1 MTVTVTPTRTRRLSA
16 CKPTGHLQLGNL
28 FGMIRPLVAGQDD
41 SETVTMLADL
51 HAFTVE
57 HDPAAVR
64 GLTLEQ
70 AAVLLA
76 AGVDPQRTTL
86 YVQSHLAEHTQLH
99 YLLECATGYGEAQRM
114 VAFKEKA
121 ARAEH
126 VRLSL
131 LTYPVLMAADILL
144 HDTEEVPV
152 GDDQLQHVEL
162 ARTIANRFNGR
173 YGQVFTV
180 PRAVPAPVA
189 ARVMDLA
196 DPTSK
201 MGKTN
206 VVGAGVI
213 SILDDP
219 GTVRRK
225 IMRAVTDGLDAVR
238 HDRERQPGV
247 TNLLEIYRA
256 CTGSPG
262 EFGSY
267 GQLKRETADAVVAVL
282 APLQERYE
290 ALRRRPE
297 TVERVL
303 REGAERARPR
313 AAATLRRAGEAIG
326 LVGSAC

>member
-1 MTVTVTPTRTRRLSA
+1 MTTTTLTPTRTRRLSA
-16 CKPTGHLQLGNL
+16 CKPTGRLQLGNL
-28 FGMIRPLVAGQDD
+28 LGMIQPLVAGQDD
-41 SETVTMLADL
+41 HETITMIADL
-51 HAFTVE
+51 HSFTVE
-57 HDPAAVR
+57 HEPGSVR
-64 GLTLEQ
+64 SLTLEQ

-76 AGVDPQRTTL
+76 AGFDPDRGVL

-121 ARAEH
+121 ARAEQ

-144 HDTEEVPV
+144 HDTEQVPV
-152 GDDQLQHVEL
+152 GDDQMQHVEL
-162 ARTIANRFNGR
+162 ARAIAHRFNGR
-173 YGQVFTV
+173 YGTTFTV
-180 PRAVPAPVA
+180 PQAVPAPVA

-196 DPTSK
+196 DPSTK

-206 VVGAGVI
+206 VVSAGVI
-213 SILDDP
+213 GLLDDP

-225 IMRAVTDGLDAVR
+225 IMRAVTDSGDTVR
-238 HDRERQPGV
+238 HDRQAQPGV

-256 CTGSPG
+256 CTGSTG
-262 EFGSY
+262 RFGSY
-267 GQLKRETADAVVAVL
+267 GQLKKETAEAVVAVL
-282 APLQERYE
+282 TPIQERYE

-303 REGAERARPR
+303 RQGADRARPR

-326 LVGSAC
+326 LIRS

>member
-1 MTVTVTPTRTRRLSA
+1 MTIAPTRARARRLSA
-16 CKPTGHLQLGNL
+16 CKPTGRLQLGNL
-28 FGMIRPLVAGQDD
+28 FGMILPLVAGQDD

-51 HAFTVE
+51 HSLTVE

-64 GLTLEQ
+64 GRTLEQ

-76 AGVDPQRTTL
+76 AGVDPQRCTL
-86 YVQSHLAEHTQLH
+86 YVQSHLPEHTQLH

-121 ARAEH
+121 GRGEQ

-144 HDTEEVPV
+144 HDTEQVPV

-162 ARTIANRFNGR
+162 ARTVANRFNGR
-173 YGQVFTV
+173 YGPVFTV
-180 PRAVPAPVA
+180 PAAVPAPVA

-196 DPTSK
+196 DPTAK

-206 VVGAGVI
+206 VVSAGVI
-213 SILDDP
+213 GILDEPDV
-219 GTVRRK
+219 VRRK
-225 IMRAVTDGLDAVR
+225 VMRAVTDGGSTVR

-247 TNLLEIYRA
+247 TNLLEIYQA
-256 CTGSPG
+256 CTGSTG
-262 EFGSY
+262 HFSSY
-267 GQLKRETADAVVAVL
+267 GQLKRETAEAVVAVL
-282 APLQERYE
+282 TPIQERYE

-297 TVERVL
+297 TVEAAL
-303 REGAERARPR
+303 AEGARRARPR

-326 LVGSAC
+326 LVSF

>member
-1 MTVTVTPTRTRRLSA
+1 MTITPTRTRTRRLSG

-41 SETVTMLADL
+41 SETVTMIADL

-76 AGVDPQRTTL
+76 AGVDPARTVL
-86 YVQSHLAEHTQLH
+86 YVQSHLAEHAQLH

-121 ARAEH
+121 ARAEQ

-152 GDDQLQHVEL
+152 GDDQMQHVEL
-162 ARTIANRFNGR
+162 ARAVANRFNGR
-173 YGQVFTV
+173 YGQTFTV
-180 PRAVPAPVA
+180 PHAVPAPVA

-196 DPTSK
+196 EPTAK

-206 VVGAGVI
+206 VVSAGVI
-213 SILDDP
+213 SILDEPD
-219 GTVRRK
+219 TVRRK
-225 IMRAVTDGLDAVR
+225 IMRAVTDSANVVR

-247 TNLLEIYRA
+247 TNLLEIYQA
-256 CTGSPG
+256 CTGSAG
-262 EFGSY
+262 RFESY
-267 GQLKRETADAVVAVL
+267 GRLKRETAAAVVDLL

-297 TVERVL
+297 AVERVL
-303 REGAERARPR
+303 REGAGRARPR

-326 LVGSAC
+326 LVSS